1 MKTSTFPATH
11 LSNQCYSMCFRRE
24 ANFCAICF
32 TTAITNIVGA
42 NTDDTEN
49 AQSSFGLSVS
59 LIAIQANQLTDTY
72 CSTDYLLI
80 PNYQAAVRKKTVF
93 TKKNVCEMNFPLYSL
108 WPSAPSQV
116 PSLLL
121 SPYPQLP
128 LLPPLGRSDKQQIL
142 FLFT

>member
-32 TTAITNIVGA
+32 TTAITNNVGA
-42 NTDDTEN
+42 NTADTEN

-59 LIAIQANQLTDTY
+59 LIDSQANQLTDTY

-80 PNYQAAVRKKTVF
+80 PNYQEAVRENSFYKEKW
-93 TKKNVCEMNFPLYSL
+93 L
-108 WPSAPSQV
+108 
-116 PSLLL
+116 
-121 SPYPQLP
+121 
-128 LLPPLGRSDKQQIL
+128 
-142 FLFT
+142 